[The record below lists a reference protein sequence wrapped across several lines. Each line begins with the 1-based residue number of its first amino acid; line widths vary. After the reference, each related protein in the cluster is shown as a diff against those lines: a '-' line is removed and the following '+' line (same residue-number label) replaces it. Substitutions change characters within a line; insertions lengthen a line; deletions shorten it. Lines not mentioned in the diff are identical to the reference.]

1 MPKQMPEPIPGVC
14 FPSSREDKTC
24 LLAYEQND
32 CRLLK
37 HQLKFHFLKFL
48 NPWNNTCLP
57 PPHAPLE
64 HFLNIWAYMALFSCV
79 FYDTVWVS
87 DQPGSDTNFNSQSL
101 LGGLIHVSAGVY
113 QQLRAWILA
122 KPLLCASQLTQWRP
136 RVLIDLKM
144 DSKKSQNRFFFT
156 LSIVKMEH
164 FKMYPA
170 FDKTQHLL
178 MIKILSK

>member
-136 RVLIDLKM
+136 RVLIGKM
-144 DSKKSQNRFFFT
+144 GIAMPVSRAVLRFKWDDAAYK
-156 LSIVKMEH
+156 VVCVV
-164 FKMYPA
+164 
-170 FDKTQHLL
+170 FDTQWGTQ
-178 MIKILSK
+178 